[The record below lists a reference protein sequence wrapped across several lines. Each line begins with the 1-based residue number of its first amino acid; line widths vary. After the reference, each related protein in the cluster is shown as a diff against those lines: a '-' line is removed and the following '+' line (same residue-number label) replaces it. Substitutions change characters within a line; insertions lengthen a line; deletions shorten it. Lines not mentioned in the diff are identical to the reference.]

1 MNHFKIKSVSF
12 FFVVVFGLL
21 LRLKLYLKLSMNIK
35 SHISIKYTQIMK
47 IIELSCP
54 IHNKNYEALYCFTL
68 V

>member
-1 MNHFKIKSVSF
+1 MNRFKIKSVS

-21 LRLKLYLKLSMNIK
+21 LSFKLYLRLLMNIK

-47 IIELSCP
+47 IIELRCP
-54 IHNKNYEALYCFTL
+54 IHNKNYEARYCFIL